1 MKTRLPMFLVGAALL
16 VSGSTAQAEDIL
28 IRGGY
33 VMTMDAG
40 VGDLEN
46 TDVLIRN
53 GRITGIGKGLNA
65 SDATILDARE
75 AIILP
80 GFVDT
85 HSHLYTTTMRGQFRN
100 GDGQFFP
107 VSSTA
112 AAKMMPEDVETAM
125 HLGAVELI
133 QAGITTTADFFDNVS
148 SPAHGEAG
156 LRALQRSGIRGTLYY
171 GGPDRS
177 TKHPINLDQLRML
190 VARQKDDAQIGI
202 GLAWRLPRDR
212 GDARNWAMRQR
223 EFDTAREL
231 GIPVQVHVSGEPG
244 PMFDALIE
252 RGYLFPS
259 LTVVHATDASAAQL
273 QALESAGARL
283 ALTPISE
290 QRVGYGLTR
299 LDHYAGV
306 SRRGLGIDGN
316 SLAGSADMFATM
328 RLAALTLSGARRS
341 EAAPDARSLL
351 ELATR
356 GGSEVVG
363 LADEIGTLKVG
374 KRADLQIIRLDSL
387 NLAGF
392 GGGDPSAL
400 LVYSAR
406 PSDIDTVLVS
416 GKILKR
422 NGRMVDA
429 DLPQLLQAAKASSRA
444 IRGDAMP

>member
-1 MKTRLPMFLVGAALL
+1 MNTRLSMFLVGAALL
-16 VSGSTAQAEDIL
+16 GSGSTAQAEDIL

-53 GRITGIGKGLNA
+53 GRIAGIGKGLNA
-65 SDATILDARE
+65 SDATIVDARE
-75 AIILP
+75 AIVLP

-107 VSSTA
+107 VSSKA
-112 AAKMMPEDVETAM
+112 AAKMTPEGVETAM

-202 GLAWRLPRDR
+202 DLAWRLPRDLE
-212 GDARNWAMRQR
+212 DARNWAMRQR

-231 GIPVQVHVSGEPG
+231 EIPVQVHVSGEPG

-252 RGYLFPS
+252 RGYLFSS
-259 LTVVHATDASAAQL
+259 LTAVHATDASAAQL

-290 QRVGYGLTR
+290 QRVGL
-299 LDHYAGV
+299 
-306 SRRGLGIDGN
+306 
-316 SLAGSADMFATM
+316 
-328 RLAALTLSGARRS
+328 
-341 EAAPDARSLL
+341 
-351 ELATR
+351 
-356 GGSEVVG
+356 
-363 LADEIGTLKVG
+363 G

-422 NGRMVDA
+422 NGQMVDA
-429 DLPQLLQAAKASSRA
+429 GLPQLLQAAKASSRA
-444 IRGDAMP
+444 IRGEAMPCSWRLQNDRRSTIAPGLLPAFAPPHVQPSS